1 METKSINS
9 TKEMKTSTPLYKS
22 TTKLQ
27 DNNAAQFQMQNE
39 ELMPKI
45 KHLASTTPAASSRPK
60 NPCLTEK
67 CQNNG
72 TCVMS
77 FSHAKNRFSFI
88 CKCIEGFYG
97 VLCENAENACEPNP
111 CREPFKQCISSGYK
125 KYECVCA
132 HGSDCET
139 KLTTPASTHFIANST
154 RSSSVEIQK
163 LTYVSMFS
171 TSRPLAKVKHTTQTV
186 AIVPTTSRFRYP
198 ISGVLSPEKEED
210 VNSDL
215 KNVFSKKKMIHFLR
229 KKLKQQANNVC
240 NKDDDLCLNYPYGN
254 DSFIC
259 IKSYLTQEYSVCLPT
274 NSVSCKDKNPCLN
287 GGICTD
293 NLNANLDEQKWKC
306 ECSKEYTGKLCET
319 ELCSSVH
326 RLFSNHTM
334 CLPDSM
340 FLVTGGME
348 NQDIDLIIDM
358 HNTLRR
364 QVAPLAS
371 NMQKMYWDI
380 RLQHLA
386 QKRAQLCSVENTGIL
401 MRQQPGYGKLS
412 ILIINRYCF

>member
-1 METKSINS
+1 METKPINL
-9 TKEMKTSTPLYKS
+9 TKSLEKISSPIYKS
-22 TTKLQ
+22 TTKIFE
-27 DNNAAQFQMQNE
+27 NSQMQNE
-39 ELMPKI
+39 ELTQKV
-45 KHLASTTPAASSRPK
+45 KHLTSTIPLTSPRPK

-88 CKCIEGFYG
+88 CKCSEGFHG
-97 VLCENAENACEPNP
+97 ILCEKVENGCEPNP
-111 CREPFKQCISSGYK
+111 CQAPFKQCIYLGYK

-132 HGSDCET
+132 HGSDCEQ
-139 KLTTPASTHFIANST
+139 KLTTGATNFVTSSTQTSA
-154 RSSSVEIQK
+154 EIQK
-163 LTYVSMFS
+163 LTYVSSFS

-186 AIVPTTSRFRYP
+186 PLMPTTPRLKYP
-198 ISGVLSPEKEED
+198 ISSVLSQEKED
-210 VNSDL
+210 ASLDA

-240 NKDDDLCLNYPYGN
+240 NGDKDLCLNYPYGN

-274 NSVSCKDKNPCLN
+274 KSVSCKENNPCLN
-287 GGICTD
+287 GGLCIE
-293 NLNANLDEQKWKC
+293 NLNANLGEQNWKC
-306 ECSKEYTGKLCET
+306 ECSKEFTGKLCET

-340 FLVTGGME
+340 NLVVGGMDT
-348 NQDIDLIIDM
+348 QDIDLILDM

-401 MRQQPGYGKLS
+401 MRQQPGYGK
-412 ILIINRYCF
+412 